1 MRAED
6 VAPMLQVEPATVREW
21 ARAGTIPHVRIGR
34 SVRFDESALERWITA
49 QIAERW
55 PACAASSDA

>member
-1 MRAED
+1 
-6 VAPMLQVEPATVREW
+6 MLQVEPATVREW